1 MALHRAGWI
10 PRWGCAI
17 CHAEMKQESREVLA
31 AWLWER
37 PCLQDAPD
45 LMLTA
50 LCTYNF
56 LQKPQK
62 WDMGVPEG
70 AGVILTEIERVC
82 WQKDG
87 WQSPVP
93 QWSVEDEKYFSPS
106 LNGTFCLA
114 HASVLLNIAAGARPG
129 AQIRASSTVSWV
141 RQAKGGWLDVRLDG
155 IPLSSQEIH
164 RADHT

>member
-1 MALHRAGWI
+1 
-10 PRWGCAI
+10 
-17 CHAEMKQESREVLA
+17 MKQESREELA

-37 PCLQDAPD
+37 PCHQHAPD
-45 LMLTA
+45 LILTA

-62 WDMGVPEG
+62 WDMGVPEY
-70 AGVILTEIERVC
+70 AGVILTEVGRVC

-93 QWSVEDEKYFSPS
+93 QWGVEGEKYFSPS

-114 HASVLLNIAAGARPG
+114 HAFALLNTAAGARPG
-129 AQIRASSTVSWV
+129 AQIRASSAVSWV
-141 RQAKGGWLDVRLDG
+141 RWAKGGWLDARVDG
-155 IPLSSQEIH
+155 IPLSSQGIH